1 MTNDFKLK
9 LLEYITGKLNIETD
23 KKDNIVINNIPSV
36 VNDFYTQLD
45 NQFQYGFTQV
55 GYVQAKDI
63 DNNGTNFMVVY
74 GSYYTNE
81 EQTTTKGYIAILDNE
96 LNLLEIITK
105 YSTGT
110 DFGNF
115 KILNVDETGKFYGI
129 DEDNSKLR
137 FLLLNNFTVKTQ
149 IQTNYTVVLR
159 KSYYLSGES
168 NNITDFKIM
177 KKNPGGAN
185 YILAGNNNSSVI
197 TTTIKI
203 EVGTQN
209 EWIDYT
215 YPKGAEVN
223 DLYVNWKEEG
233 DEEQVEFYIS
243 AYNSSTQ
250 ELIILYHAYTDLG
263 GVWSLLSETSATN
276 YFQAMYIFGEYDE
289 TLDSP
294 TIIGYHS
301 TFIFLMGKLRIRF
314 SSIELYHNKNT
325 NKIEYKYKATFTTY
339 VSEDSYPAEEFDE
352 LWSNISFLK
361 TATNDI
367 FMINMYNVNFPS
379 TISNMIIN
387 INATLYDRNDKKSYV
402 DNYISLGQTTL
413 RDLDSHFLMC
423 VNKQFN
429 LYSVKSLLH
438 DFDSGLYYK
447 YESRFSYNQNN
458 YNGIPYD
465 RIDLLVPQNAKLY
478 SNNIVVF
485 DRNMYNVIV
494 SDNTTTGVLEVPNQ
508 FLNDKIIDKEIE
520 LGKTNYNLVESNI
533 NIETNIYETLFINFI
548 NTLKMSNENDLTNII
563 QNETGAIEVNKS
575 ISNTNDYSNIQAIK
589 YRINYADGTN
599 EKKLITNISIDET
612 NFIATLYIYLYVDKE
627 IENIDIISNATDLVY
642 ATISCDNLEVNK
654 DYMLKQHIEIR

>member
-9 LLEYITGKLNIETD
+9 LLQYITGKLNIETD

-45 NQFQYGFTQV
+45 NQFQYGFIQV

-63 DNNGTNFMVVY
+63 DNNGTNFMVIY

-159 KSYYLSGES
+159 QSYFLSGES

-185 YILAGNNNSSVI
+185 YILAGSNSSSVI
-197 TTTIKI
+197 ATTIKV

-215 YPKGAEVN
+215 YPQSAEVN
-223 DLYVNWKEEG
+223 DLYVNWKEEN
-233 DEEQVEFYIS
+233 DEEQAEFYVS
-243 AYNSSTQ
+243 AYNSSNQ
-250 ELIILYHAYTDLG
+250 ELIVLYHDYTDLD
-263 GVWSLLSETSATN
+263 GVWSLLQALPGN
-276 YFQAMYIFGEYDE
+276 FYKAMYIFGEYDE

-294 TIIGYHS
+294 TIILYYS
-301 TFIFLMGKLRIRF
+301 LRREKNTFR
-314 SSIELYHNKNT
+314 SSEYYHNKNT
-325 NKIEYKYKATFTTY
+325 NELELKRPIVITTY
-339 VSEDSYPAEEFDE
+339 TNENSFESVSEDE
-352 LWSNISFLK
+352 LWNDIMFLK
-361 TATNDI
+361 TASNDI
-367 FMINMYNVNFPS
+367 FIISMYNQNYPS
-379 TISNMIIN
+379 TTSNMII
-387 INATLYDRNDKKSYV
+387 IAKATLYDKNNKRSYV
-402 DNYISLGQTTL
+402 DNYISLGETTL
-413 RDLDSHFLMC
+413 GDLDSHFLIC

-429 LYSVKSLLH
+429 LYSAKSLFRDL
-438 DFDSGLYYK
+438 DSGLYYK
-447 YESRFSYNQNN
+447 SESRFSYNQNN

-642 ATISCDNLEVNK
+642 ATINCDNLEVNK

>member
-23 KKDNIVINNIPSV
+23 KKDNIVINSVPSV
-36 VNDFYTQLD
+36 INNFYTQL
-45 NQFQYGFTQV
+45 NSQFQYGFIQK

-74 GSYYTNE
+74 GSYYTNQ
-81 EQTTTKGYIAILDNE
+81 EQTATKGYIAILDNE

-115 KILNVDETGKFYGI
+115 KILNVDEIGKFYGI
-129 DEDNSKLR
+129 DENNSKLR
-137 FLLLNNFTVKTQ
+137 FILLNNFTVKTQ

-159 KSYYLSGES
+159 QSYFLSGES

-185 YILAGNNNSSVI
+185 YILVGSNSSKI
-197 TTTIKI
+197 IATTIKI

-215 YPKGAEVN
+215 YSQSAEVT

-233 DEEQVEFYIS
+233 DEEQIEFYVS
-243 AYNSSTQ
+243 VFSSSSPR
-250 ELIILYHAYTDLG
+250 LIILYHAYTDLN
-263 GVWSLLSETSATN
+263 GVWSLLQPLAGTSF
-276 YFQAMYIFGEYDE
+276 YKAMYIFGEYDE

-294 TIIGYHS
+294 TIIMYYSLRREKSIFRSVEFYHD
-301 TFIFLMGKLRIRF
+301 
-314 SSIELYHNKNT
+314 KNT
-325 NKIEYKYKATFTTY
+325 NDIEWKSPRVITTY
-339 VSEDSYPAEEFDE
+339 TNEDSYESVVEDQ
-352 LWSNISFLK
+352 LWNNIMFLK

-367 FMINMYNVNFPS
+367 FIISMYNQNYPAI
-379 TISNMIIN
+379 TSNMIIN
-387 INATLYDRNDKKSYV
+387 VKATLYDKNNKKSYV
-402 DNYISLGQTTL
+402 DNYMSLGETTL
-413 RDLDSHFLMC
+413 GNLENHFLIC

-429 LYSVKSLLH
+429 LYSVKSLFL

-465 RIDLLVPQNAKLY
+465 RVDLLVPQNAKLY
-478 SNNIVVF
+478 SDNIVVF

-508 FLNDKIIDKEIE
+508 FLNDEIIDKEIE
-520 LGKTNYNLVESNI
+520 LGKTNYNLVENNI
-533 NIETNIYETLFINFI
+533 NIETNIYETLLINFI
-548 NTLKMSNENDLTNII
+548 NTLKISNENDLTNII

-575 ISNTNDYSNIQAIK
+575 ISNTNDYSDIQAIK
-589 YRINYADGTN
+589 YRINYVDGTN

-627 IENIDIISNATDLVY
+627 IESIDIISNATDLVY

-654 DYMLKQHIEIR
+654 DYILKQHIEIR